1 MLYSY
6 FYNLKI
12 KSLKIKSAS
21 IVLLLICIAISV
33 VLLLILHW
41 SNKLDLVNGIGIVGS
56 IASLTGIIIAYIQIV
71 SVKKITESTNLAINK
86 TLNELLKSF
95 SISDLSRAIKLVQE
109 VQNFIRLEKIESA
122 LLRMQDLK
130 SILIQ
135 IRHVEVLNDKYENEE
150 YREIMTNLNIDIS
163 NINMILIKQK
173 NGINNVKL
181 CENLELVSTFFSELE
196 SKLKY
201 STHE

>member
-1 MLYSY
+1 M
-6 FYNLKI
+6 
-12 KSLKIKSAS
+12 KIKSAS